1 MLILGIYKENL
12 ETLINKCKQIIEKDY
27 NISHKQYFY
36 DLISDLEEQ
45 YINLIEEVRVEKR
58 NLADFFEGIKILK
71 QRKEIKE
78 KIDELISSDAI
89 KNVFYNEAL
98 IWDNPDFTD
107 TAIVVN
113 FQKA

>member
-45 YINLIEEVRVEKR
+45 YINLIEDDLYITE
-58 NLADFFEGIKILK
+58 NIINIKKFL
-71 QRKEIKE
+71 
-78 KIDELISSDAI
+78 LTC
-89 KNVFYNEAL
+89 N
-98 IWDNPDFTD
+98 
-107 TAIVVN
+107 
-113 FQKA
+113 